1 MTGLSSYFSRWRIS
15 ILLLSVIW
23 CFSHTISA
31 MAGNITFKIVDQNGE
46 PAINTV
52 VSLSNPDT
60 SGSAAP
66 GTEAV
71 MDQVERQYS
80 PFILP
85 IQTGTLVRFP
95 NWDEIKHHV
104 YSFSTAK
111 RFELKLYSGKNA
123 SPVLFDKPGEVALG
137 CNIHDW
143 MLGYIYVVDTPYF
156 ALVDSN
162 GRAELRN
169 LPDGKYTAT
178 LWHPGLRSS
187 GSEQDLTVM
196 IQDDKNM
203 LKSLTIKIKQ
213 VKQPY
218 APMGEGEY

>member
-1 MTGLSSYFSRWRIS
+1 
-15 ILLLSVIW
+15 
-23 CFSHTISA
+23 